1 MRKLTVH
8 RKKYFAGAWSAVHIY
23 VAFGPVSF
31 PSINKDVHQLLGKVK
46 NGKVLESEIPE
57 CEVTIMA
64 AYDNLG
70 ACVMTDYV
78 TIPSGNE
85 DVVLHGKTKLN
96 PMMGNPFYFEK

>member
-1 MRKLTVH
+1 
-8 RKKYFAGAWSAVHIY
+8 
-23 VAFGPVSF
+23 
-31 PSINKDVHQLLGKVK
+31 
-46 NGKVLESEIPE
+46 
-57 CEVTIMA
+57 MA

-85 DVVLHGKTKLN
+85 DVVLNGKTKLN